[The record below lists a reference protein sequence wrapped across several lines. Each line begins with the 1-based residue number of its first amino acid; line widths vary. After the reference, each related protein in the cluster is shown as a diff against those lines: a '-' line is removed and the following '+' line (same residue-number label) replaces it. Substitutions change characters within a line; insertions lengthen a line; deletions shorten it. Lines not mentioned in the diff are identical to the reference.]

1 MLSRISNFSGPLS
14 ILFKRNLDQN
24 NLILDLQ
31 STFGLSGST
40 WIDQSSYNNNATF
53 YGSIVTD
60 SINGE
65 IVLSLDGVNDYI
77 FPANG
82 FGNILDTGFTYE
94 VWARTGTS
102 SNGSL
107 LLETGQ
113 PGETPWNDVQIGFV
127 SNKINVGLYDPADFT
142 PGYITGPT
150 FSINTWYN
158 IVMTYDGTTLT
169 EYINGVSVGS
179 NTGIRLN
186 PTSTYLSLGRPGLA
200 TNYLGGSTG
209 YFKGYIGTWRIWD
222 GPLDNTE
229 ILLNYNTNKEAYD
242 TFITNNTILYL
253 DAGSASSYPGSG
265 SVWYDL
271 SVQDNDATLTN
282 ITYSSVNGGYFTFN
296 GTINSKGSLT
306 SAKYNVAY
314 SGKTVFVSAYLS
326 SDMTNDTYRAFEGS
340 SAGARNFNFYLHR
353 DSSGN
358 YKLHYSVGLNS
369 FQGGFSNNLA
379 SFTPGTWFTV
389 AVTQTTGNLVT
400 YYFNGQPFGTN
411 NAITFSQYLSSTP
424 PSEIDAIGVADNFWD
439 GRIGLAS
446 VYKVALSSSEILQ
459 NHNSVKNRYSNFVD
473 TNLILYFNPNKDLN
487 YPTSISDLSGNSLNG
502 TLSNNTFTAPYLSF
516 NGSSSEVT
524 ITDNSLLE
532 PGSGSFT
539 MEVWVNQSVLG
550 NDVVLGKFNNGGAS
564 QHVSYSIRTT
574 NTTFYAQIGSG
585 SGSGG
590 GPTGTLFVNST
601 SHVGTLNTW
610 YQIVYV
616 FKNGATKNLET
627 FVNGSSIGVVNH
639 NLSSVLNSTN
649 PLYVGSY
656 NGGEY
661 SQYFDG
667 KIGIVRIYNSALSD
681 SDVSKNFEANRDIYE
696 I

>member
-1 MLSRISNFSGPLS
+1 MLSRLSSFSGPLS
-14 ILFKRNLDQN
+14 KLFKSQIVFS

-31 STFGLSGST
+31 STIGLSGST
-40 WIDQSSYNNNATF
+40 WIDQSSYNNDATL
-53 YGSIVTD
+53 YGSLVTD

-65 IVLSLDGVNDYI
+65 IVLSLDGINDYI
-77 FPANG
+77 FPVNG
-82 FGNILDTGFTYE
+82 FGNVLDTGFTYE

-113 PGETPWNDVQIGFV
+113 PGATPWNDVQIGFV
-127 SNKINVGLYDPADFT
+127 SNKINVGLYDPNDFM
-142 PGYITGPT
+142 PNYITGPT
-150 FSINTWYN
+150 FSVDTWYN
-158 IVMTYDGTTLT
+158 IVMTYDGSTLT

-179 NTGIRLN
+179 NTGIRSN
-186 PTSTYLSLGRPGLA
+186 PTSTYLSLGRPGFA
-200 TNYLGGSTG
+200 TNYLGGANN
-209 YFKGYIGTWRIWD
+209 YFKGYIGAWRIWD
-222 GPLDNTE
+222 GPLDSDQ
-229 ILLNYNTNKEAYD
+229 ILLNYNTNRESYD
-242 TFITNNTILYL
+242 TFITNNSILYL
-253 DAGSASSYPGSG
+253 DAGSTYSYPGSG

-271 SVQDNDATLTN
+271 SAQGNNATMSST
-282 ITYSSVNGGYFTFN
+282 TYSSINGGYFTFN
-296 GTINSKGSLT
+296 GTTSKGALT

-411 NAITFSQYLSSTP
+411 NSIAFSQYLSSIP
-424 PSEIDAIGVADNFWD
+424 PIEIDAIGGADNFWN

-502 TLSNNTFTAPYLSF
+502 TLSNNTFTAPYLTF
-516 NGSSSEVT
+516 NGSNSQVT
-524 ITDNSLLE
+524 ITDNALLE
-532 PGSGSFT
+532 PGSSNWT
-539 MEVWVNQSVLG
+539 MEAWFKTNITSGSQ
-550 NDVVLGKFNNGGAS
+550 VVLGKFSGGGGNE
-564 QHVSYSIRTT
+564 VSYSIRIGGS
-574 NTTFYAQIGSG
+574 NLFCQIGNGLG
-585 SGSGG
+585 SGENVHYS
-590 GPTGTLFVNST
+590 NST
-601 SHVGTLNTW
+601 NYTITAGTW
-610 YQIVYV
+610 YQVVYV
-616 FKNGATKNLET
+616 YSNSGDTLKTYI
-627 FVNGSSIGVVNH
+627 NGSLI
-639 NLSSVLNSTN
+639 SSVASTIGNLLNNSAN
-649 PLYVGSY
+649 LYLGSFN
-656 NGGEY
+656 NGQF
-661 SQYFDG
+661 SQWFNG
-667 KIGIVRIYNSALSD
+667 QMGIVRIYNSALSD
-681 SDVSKNFEANRDIYE
+681 SDVSKNFEADRDIYE

>member
-1 MLSRISNFSGPLS
+1 MLSRLSSFSGPLS
-14 ILFKRNLDQN
+14 KLFKSQIVFS

-31 STFGLSGST
+31 STIGLSGST
-40 WIDQSSYNNNATF
+40 WIDQSSYNNDATL
-53 YGSIVTD
+53 YGSLVTD
-60 SINGE
+60 SINNE
-65 IVLSLDGVNDYI
+65 IVLSLDGINDYI
-77 FPANG
+77 FPVNG
-82 FGNILDTGFTYE
+82 FGNVLDTGFTYE
-94 VWARTGTS
+94 VWAYPGTS

-113 PGETPWNDVQIGFV
+113 PGATPWNDVQIGFV
-127 SNKINVGLYDPADFT
+127 SNKINVGLYDPNDFM
-142 PGYITGPT
+142 PNYITGPT
-150 FSINTWYN
+150 FSVDTWYN
-158 IVMTYDGTTLT
+158 IVMTYDGSTLT

-179 NTGIRLN
+179 NTGIRSN
-186 PTSTYLSLGRPGLA
+186 PTSTYLSLGRPGFA
-200 TNYLGGSTG
+200 TNYLGGANN
-209 YFKGYIGTWRIWD
+209 YFKGYIGAWRIWD
-222 GPLDNTE
+222 GPLDSDQ
-229 ILLNYNTNKEAYD
+229 ILLNYNTNRESYD
-242 TFITNNTILYL
+242 TFITNNSILYL
-253 DAGSASSYPGSG
+253 DAGSTYSYPGSG

-271 SVQDNDATLTN
+271 SVQGNNATMSST
-282 ITYSSVNGGYFTFN
+282 TYSGINGGYFTFN
-296 GTINSKGSLT
+296 GTTSKGALT
-306 SAKYNVAY
+306 SAKYNVVY

-369 FQGGFSNNLA
+369 FQGGLSSVLT
-379 SFTPGTWFTV
+379 SFTPGTWFTA
-389 AVTQTTGNLVT
+389 AVTQTTGGLVS

-411 NAITFSQYLSSTP
+411 NSIAFSQYLSSIP
-424 PSEIDAIGVADNFWD
+424 PIEIDAIGGADNFWN

-473 TNLILYFNPNKDLN
+473 TNLVLYFNPNKDLN

-532 PGSGSFT
+532 PGTGSFT
-539 MEVWVNQSVLG
+539 MEVWLNQSVSG
-550 NDVVLGKFNNGGAS
+550 NDVVLGKFNNGGGS

-574 NTTFYAQIGSG
+574 GTSYYAQIGSG
-585 SGSGG
+585 SGSGS
-590 GPTGTLFVNST
+590 TLFFNST
-601 SHVGTLNTW
+601 SYVGTLNTW

-616 FKNGATKNLET
+616 FKNGGTKTLET
-627 FVNGSSIGVVNH
+627 FVNGASIGSVNH
-639 NLSSVLNSTN
+639 NLSSILNSTN
-649 PLYVGSY
+649 PLYIGSY
-656 NGGEY
+656 NGGE
-661 SQYFDG
+661 SAQWFDG

-681 SDVSKNFEANRDIYE
+681 SDVSKNFEANRDIYG

>member
-53 YGSIVTD
+53 YGSLVTD

-65 IVLSLDGVNDYI
+65 IVLLLDGVNDYI

-102 SNGSL
+102 SNGVL

-113 PGETPWNDVQIGFV
+113 AATSSLWNDNQMAFV
-127 SNKINVGLYDPADFT
+127 SNKINVGLFDPNDFT
-142 PGYITGPT
+142 PNYITGPT
-150 FSINTWYN
+150 FSVDTWYN
-158 IVMTYDGTTLT
+158 IVMTYDGNTLI
-169 EYINGVSVGS
+169 EYVNGVSVGS
-179 NTGIRLN
+179 SIGVKSN
-186 PTSTYLSLGRPGLA
+186 PSSTYLSLGRPGLA

-222 GPLDNTE
+222 GPISGTD
-229 ILLNYNTNKEAYD
+229 ILLNYNTNREIYD
-242 TFITNNTILYL
+242 TFIKNNTILYL

-271 SVQDNDATLTN
+271 SVQGNNATMSST
-282 ITYSSVNGGYFTFN
+282 TYSGVNGGYFTFN
-296 GTINSKGSLT
+296 GLTSKGALT
-306 SAKYNVAY
+306 SAKYNVTY
-314 SGKTVFVSAYLS
+314 SGKTVFVTAYLS

-411 NAITFSQYLSSTP
+411 NSIAFSQYLSSIP
-424 PSEIDAIGVADNFWD
+424 PIEIDAIGGADNFWN

-473 TNLILYFNPNKDLN
+473 TNLVLYFNPNKDLN
-487 YPTSISDLSGNSLNG
+487 YPSSISDLSGNSLNG
-502 TLSNNTFTAPYLSF
+502 TLSNNTFTAPYLTF
-516 NGSSSEVT
+516 NGLSST
-524 ITDNSLLE
+524 ITSSDSVLLE
-532 PGSGSFT
+532 PTTGDFSV
-539 MEVWVNQSVLG
+539 EVWVNYSVIAG
-550 NDVVLGKFNNGGAS
+550 SSRCVLSKTDGPNSADWGYG
-564 QHVSYSIRTT
+564 IRTNSSGLT
-574 NTTFYAQIGSG
+574 YMEVGNGTTTLNS
-585 SGSGG
+585 
-590 GPTGTLFVNST
+590 PTYTVT
-601 SHVGTLNTW
+601 TNTW
-610 YQIVYV
+610 YQIVGV
-616 FKNGATKNLET
+616 FTNVASNSIALY
-627 FVNGSSIGVVNH
+627 VNGVNQGTSTSHSFVSVKNTTHALSIGSFDN
-639 NLSSVLNSTN
+639 NIGG
-649 PLYVGSY
+649 YGQWF
-656 NGGEY
+656 NG
-661 SQYFDG
+661 
-667 KIGIVRIYNSALSD
+667 KLGIVRIYNSALSD
-681 SDVSKNFEANRDIYE
+681 SDVSKNFEANRDIYG

>member
-1 MLSRISNFSGPLS
+1 MLSRIRNFSGPLS
-14 ILFKRNLDQN
+14 ILFKRNLVQN

-31 STFGLSGST
+31 STIGLSGIT
-40 WIDQSSYNNNATF
+40 WQDQSSYNNDATL
-53 YGSIVTD
+53 YGTIITD

-65 IVLSLDGVNDYI
+65 IVFSLDGVNDYI
-77 FPANG
+77 YPTNG

-94 VWARTGTS
+94 VWVHPGTS

-127 SNKINVGLYDPADFT
+127 SNTINVGLFDPDDFT

-150 FSINTWYN
+150 FSVNTWYN
-158 IVMTYDGTTLT
+158 IVMTYDGNTLI

-179 NTGIRLN
+179 NTGIKAN
-186 PTSTYLSLGRPGLA
+186 PTGEDATYLSLGRPGVA
-200 TNYLGGSTG
+200 TNYLGGANN

-222 GPLDNTE
+222 GPLDSTE
-229 ILLNYNTNKEAYD
+229 ILLNYNTNRESYD

-253 DAGSASSYPGSG
+253 DAGSVSSYPGSG

-282 ITYSSVNGGYFTFN
+282 TIYSSVNGGYFTFN
-296 GTINSKGSLT
+296 GVVNSKGALIS
-306 SAKYNVAY
+306 SKYNVVY
-314 SGKTVFVSAYLS
+314 SGKTVFVTAYLS
-326 SDMTNDTYRAFEGS
+326 SNMINSTFRAILGS
-340 SAGARNFNFYLHR
+340 SAGSRNFNFYLYR
-353 DSSGN
+353 DNIGN
-358 YKLHYSVGLNS
+358 YQLHYSAGG
-369 FQGGFSNNLA
+369 QGGFSSNL
-379 SFTPGTWFTV
+379 SFTPGTWFTA
-389 AVTQTTGNLVT
+389 AVTHTTGNLVS
-400 YYFNGQPFGTN
+400 YYFNGQPVGTGT
-411 NAITFSQYLSSTP
+411 AAFSQYLSGST
-424 PSEIDAIGVADNFWD
+424 ENVAVADNFWD

-473 TNLILYFNPNKDLN
+473 TNLVLYFNPNRDLN
-487 YPTSISDLSGNSLNG
+487 YPSSISDLSGNSLNG
-502 TLSNNTFTAPYLSF
+502 TLSNNTFTAPYLTF
-516 NGSSSEVT
+516 NGTSSQIT

-539 MEVWVNQSVLG
+539 MEVWVNQSVSG
-550 NDVVLGKFNNGGAS
+550 NDVVLGKFNNGGTS

-585 SGSGG
+585 SGLGA
-590 GPTGTLFVNST
+590 TLFVNST
-601 SHVGTLNTW
+601 NHIGTLNTW

-616 FKNGATKNLET
+616 FKNGGTKTLET
-627 FVNGSSIGVVNH
+627 FVNGVSIG
-639 NLSSVLNSTN
+639 SVGHSLTSILNSTN
-649 PLYVGSY
+649 PLYIGSY
-656 NGGEY
+656 NGGEFA
-661 SQYFDG
+661 QWFHG
-667 KIGIVRIYNSALSD
+667 KIGIVRIYNSALSA
-681 SDVSKNFEANRDIYE
+681 SDVSKNFEADRDIYE

>member
-53 YGSIVTD
+53 YGSLVTD

-65 IVLSLDGVNDYI
+65 IVLLLDGVNDYI

-102 SNGSL
+102 SNGVL

-113 PGETPWNDVQIGFV
+113 AATSSLWNDNQMAFV
-127 SNKINVGLYDPADFT
+127 SNKINVGLFDPNDFT
-142 PGYITGPT
+142 PNYITGPT
-150 FSINTWYN
+150 FSVDTWYN
-158 IVMTYDGTTLT
+158 IVMTYDGNTLI
-169 EYINGVSVGS
+169 EYVNGVSVGS
-179 NTGIRLN
+179 SIGVKSN
-186 PTSTYLSLGRPGLA
+186 PSSTYLSLGRPGLA

-229 ILLNYNTNKEAYD
+229 ILLNYNTNKEVYD

-306 SAKYNVAY
+306 SAKYNVTY
-314 SGKTVFVSAYLS
+314 SGKTVFVTAYLS

-411 NAITFSQYLSSTP
+411 NSIAFSQYLSSIP
-424 PSEIDAIGVADNFWD
+424 PIEIDAIGDADNFWN

-473 TNLILYFNPNKDLN
+473 TNLVLYFNPNKDLN
-487 YPTSISDLSGNSLNG
+487 YPNSINDLSGNSLNG
-502 TLSNNTFTAPYLSF
+502 TLSNNTFTAPYLTF
-516 NGSSSEVT
+516 NGSNSQVT
-524 ITDNSLLE
+524 ITDNALLE
-532 PGSGSFT
+532 PGSSNWT
-539 MEVWVNQSVLG
+539 MEAWFKTNITSGSQ
-550 NDVVLGKFNNGGAS
+550 VVLGKFSGGGGNE
-564 QHVSYSIRTT
+564 VSYSIRIGGS
-574 NTTFYAQIGSG
+574 NLFCQIGNGLG
-585 SGSGG
+585 SGENVHYS
-590 GPTGTLFVNST
+590 NST
-601 SHVGTLNTW
+601 NYTITAGTW
-610 YQIVYV
+610 YQVVYV
-616 FKNGATKNLET
+616 YSNSGDTLKTYI
-627 FVNGSSIGVVNH
+627 NGSLV
-639 NLSSVLNSTN
+639 SSVASTIGNLLNNSAN
-649 PLYVGSY
+649 LYLGSFN
-656 NGGEY
+656 NGQF
-661 SQYFDG
+661 SQWFNG
-667 KIGIVRIYNSALSD
+667 QMGIVRIYNSALSD
-681 SDVSKNFEANRDIYE
+681 SDVSKNFEADRDIYE

>member
-1 MLSRISNFSGPLS
+1 MLSRLSSFSGPLS
-14 ILFKRNLDQN
+14 KLFKSQIVFS

-31 STFGLSGST
+31 STIGLSGST
-40 WIDQSSYNNNATF
+40 WIDQSSYNNDATL
-53 YGSIVTD
+53 YGSLVTD

-65 IVLSLDGVNDYI
+65 IVLSLDGINDYI
-77 FPANG
+77 FPVNG
-82 FGNILDTGFTYE
+82 FGNVLDTGFTYE
-94 VWARTGTS
+94 VWAYPGTS

-113 PGETPWNDVQIGFV
+113 PGATPWNDVQIGFV
-127 SNKINVGLYDPADFT
+127 SNKINVGLYDPNDFM
-142 PGYITGPT
+142 PNYITGPT
-150 FSINTWYN
+150 FSVDTWYN
-158 IVMTYDGTTLT
+158 IVMTYDGSTLT

-179 NTGIRLN
+179 NTGIRSN
-186 PTSTYLSLGRPGLA
+186 PTSTYLSLGRPGFA
-200 TNYLGGSTG
+200 TNYLGGANN
-209 YFKGYIGTWRIWD
+209 YFKGYIGAWRIWD
-222 GPLDNTE
+222 GPLDSTE

-253 DAGSASSYPGSG
+253 DAGSTYSYPGSG

-271 SVQDNDATLTN
+271 SAQGNNATMSST
-282 ITYSSVNGGYFTFN
+282 TYSGINGGYFTFN
-296 GTINSKGSLT
+296 GTTSKGALT

-411 NAITFSQYLSSTP
+411 NSIAFSQYLSSIP
-424 PSEIDAIGVADNFWD
+424 PIEIDAIGGADNFWN

-473 TNLILYFNPNKDLN
+473 TNLVLYFNPNRDLN
-487 YPTSISDLSGNSLNG
+487 YPSSINDLSGNSLNG
-502 TLSNNTFTAPYLSF
+502 TLSNTTFTAPYLTF
-516 NGSSSEVT
+516 NGTSSQVT

-532 PGSGSFT
+532 TGSSNWTMEAWFKTNITSGS
-539 MEVWVNQSVLG
+539 Q
-550 NDVVLGKFNNGGAS
+550 VVLGKFSGGGGNE
-564 QHVSYSIRTT
+564 VSYSIRIGGS
-574 NTTFYAQIGSG
+574 NLFCQIGNGLG
-585 SGSGG
+585 S
-590 GPTGTLFVNST
+590 
-601 SHVGTLNTW
+601 TLNTH
-610 YQIVYV
+610 Y
-616 FKNGATKNLET
+616 
-627 FVNGSSIGVVNH
+627 S
-639 NLSSVLNSTN
+639 NSTN
-649 PLYVGSY
+649 YTITAGTWYQVVYVYSNSGDTLKTYINGSLVSSVASTIGNLLNNSANLYLGSF
-656 NGGEY
+656 NNGEY
-661 SQYFDG
+661 PQYFDG
-667 KIGIVRIYNSALSD
+667 QMGIVRIYNSALSD
-681 SDVSKNFEANRDIYE
+681 SDVSKNFEANRSLYGI
-696 I
+696 

>member
-1 MLSRISNFSGPLS
+1 MLSRLSSFSGPLS
-14 ILFKRNLDQN
+14 KLFKSQIVFS

-31 STFGLSGST
+31 STIGLSGST
-40 WIDQSSYNNNATF
+40 WIDQSSYNNDATL
-53 YGSIVTD
+53 YGSLVTD

-65 IVLSLDGVNDYI
+65 IVLSLDGINDYI
-77 FPANG
+77 FPVNG
-82 FGNILDTGFTYE
+82 FGNVLDTGFTYE
-94 VWARTGTS
+94 VWAYPGTS

-113 PGETPWNDVQIGFV
+113 PGATPWNDVQIGFV
-127 SNKINVGLYDPADFT
+127 SNKINVGLYDPNDFM
-142 PGYITGPT
+142 PNYITGPT
-150 FSINTWYN
+150 FSVDTWYN
-158 IVMTYDGTTLT
+158 IVMTYDGSTLT

-179 NTGIRLN
+179 NTGIRSN
-186 PTSTYLSLGRPGLA
+186 PTSTYLSLGRPGFA
-200 TNYLGGSTG
+200 TNYLGGANN
-209 YFKGYIGTWRIWD
+209 YFKGYIGAWRIWD
-222 GPLDNTE
+222 GPLDSTE

-253 DAGSASSYPGSG
+253 DAGSTYSYPGSG

-271 SVQDNDATLTN
+271 SVQGNNATMSST
-282 ITYSSVNGGYFTFN
+282 TYSGINGGYFTFN
-296 GTINSKGSLT
+296 GTTSKGALT

-411 NAITFSQYLSSTP
+411 NSIAFSQYLSSIP
-424 PSEIDAIGVADNFWD
+424 PIEIDAIGGADTFWN

-473 TNLILYFNPNKDLN
+473 TNLVLYFNPNKDLN

-502 TLSNNTFTAPYLSF
+502 TLSNNTFTAPYLTF
-516 NGSSSEVT
+516 NGSNSQVT
-524 ITDNSLLE
+524 ITDNALLE
-532 PGSGSFT
+532 PGSSNWT
-539 MEVWVNQSVLG
+539 MEAWFKTNITSGSQ
-550 NDVVLGKFNNGGAS
+550 VVLGKFSGGGGNE
-564 QHVSYSIRTT
+564 VSYSIRIGGS
-574 NTTFYAQIGSG
+574 NLFCQIGNGLG
-585 SGSGG
+585 S
-590 GPTGTLFVNST
+590 
-601 SHVGTLNTW
+601 TLNTH
-610 YQIVYV
+610 Y
-616 FKNGATKNLET
+616 
-627 FVNGSSIGVVNH
+627 S
-639 NLSSVLNSTN
+639 NSTN
-649 PLYVGSY
+649 YTITAGTWYQVVYV
-656 NGGEY
+656 Y
-661 SQYFDG
+661 S
-667 KIGIVRIYNSALSD
+667 NSGNTLKTYIN
-681 SDVSKNFEANRDIYE
+681 VSLISSVASTI
-696 I
+696 